1 MLKYIYLDKMEE
13 IYKQFLQYDFN
24 NSDEYKLFKDNF
36 PLRQNETIED
46 HHKRFFKTCIYLD
59 FDVNYKPPQSSITNN
74 HTSHSRNNNN
84 LRNNIPTTNKPPLLE
99 IIDFGIL
106 GLSFLTL
113 IVSLSNYLF
122 ILIIYFTYRL
132 CFSVGFPAF
141 NLNYLKSII
150 HLNYFSYLILSLILW
165 LTQTKNFLFIVPLF
179 INTGFYLIKGINKY
193 IKSNI
198 CRKIVSY
205 NYRINDLSLYIEV
218 CNLISPIIGLFLGT
232 NRFYFILIY
241 LQYMKFRYYAS
252 VEIKYIMLELRFE
265 IEYMGINP
273 NNPLERCMASIIQ
286 KIGTV
291 LSTIFLGRN
300 VMMINRRFRPY
311 NIY

>member
-1 MLKYIYLDKMEE
+1 M
-13 IYKQFLQYDFN
+13 
-24 NSDEYKLFKDNF
+24 
-36 PLRQNETIED
+36 
-46 HHKRFFKTCIYLD
+46 
-59 FDVNYKPPQSSITNN
+59 
-74 HTSHSRNNNN
+74 
-84 LRNNIPTTNKPPLLE
+84 
-99 IIDFGIL
+99 
-106 GLSFLTL
+106 

-132 CFSVGFPAF
+132 SFSVGIPAF

-150 HLNYFSYLILSLILW
+150 HHNYFSYLILSLILW
-165 LTQTKNFLFIVPLF
+165 LTQTQNFQFILPLF

-198 CRKIVSY
+198 CSKIVSY
-205 NYRINDLSLYIEV
+205 NYRNYDLSLFIEV
-218 CNLISPIIGLFLGT
+218 CNLISPIAGFFLGI
-232 NRFYFILIY
+232 NRFYFIFIY

-252 VEIKYIMLELRFE
+252 VEIKNIMQELRFQ
-265 IEYMGINP
+265 IEVMSTNP
-273 NNPLERCMASIIQ
+273 YNQLERDMASII
-286 KIGTV
+286 KIIGTV